1 MPFPPSLG
9 LTLPTIPWPHPSYHP
24 LLQVR
29 AGSTLTKYNQRDG
42 RASQRWV
49 KVVGHLGTTHKVLWG
64 DKGAKSTS
72 ELDLSNATSLHHG
85 AKSAAFYKQV
95 RPWRARARAPCMA
108 VRVHPLTCAWPSTCI
123 LSPCALHAGRC
134 CEQGGRSVEGAHD
147 PWQCFSIYSRERSLD
162 LAAETADDLLD
173 WYLALASLMPHST
186 EPLLDEAALRARI
199 QQMGNQA
206 GGAGALTR
214 SVPIN
219 TSL

>member
-1 MPFPPSLG
+1 M
-9 LTLPTIPWPHPSYHP
+9 
-24 LLQVR
+24 
-29 AGSTLTKYNQRDG
+29 AGSSTHPVHGRP
-42 RASQRWV
+42 RASSHV
-49 KVVGHLGTTHKVLWG
+49 CI
-64 DKGAKSTS
+64 ASTCI
-72 ELDLSNATSLHHG
+72 LSRVHCIH
-85 AKSAAFYKQV
+85 
-95 RPWRARARAPCMA
+95 
-108 VRVHPLTCAWPSTCI
+108 VHPLTCA
-123 LSPCALHAGRC
+123 LHVGGC

-206 GGAGALTR
+206 GGAGAGTLTR